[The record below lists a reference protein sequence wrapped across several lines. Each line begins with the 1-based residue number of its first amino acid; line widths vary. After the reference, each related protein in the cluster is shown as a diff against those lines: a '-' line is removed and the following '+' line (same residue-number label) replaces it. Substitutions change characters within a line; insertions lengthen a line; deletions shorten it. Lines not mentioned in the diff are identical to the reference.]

1 MLEILYES
9 AAGVEVPAADLAE
22 KRATKPRLLGDEEAP
37 GQLHVTCIPGRTS
50 RRTARHATAVRY
62 RDTWFWIAD
71 DDLPSKG
78 GLSFLLTM
86 FTLAAS
92 GDIAA
97 PPVLTISRP

>member
-9 AAGVEVPAADLAE
+9 AAGVEVPASDLTGH
-22 KRATKPRLLGDEEAP
+22 RATKPRLLGDEQEP
-37 GQLHVTCIPGRTS
+37 GQLHVRVRSGKEKPHESETS
-50 RRTARHATAVRY
+50 TAVRY